1 MFREIRLMTSIEGKV
16 AVVTG
21 AGRGIGRAIA
31 VELGSMGAK
40 VALAARNAAELEKT
54 AAAVSGGASVIPTDV
69 RNRDDVHKLLDHVT
83 SNLGPVDILVNA
95 AGIGVFGLVTE
106 FSDEDYDAILDTNLR
121 GIFMACRYVL
131 PSMIAQGGGDIVNIA
146 SIAGKVG
153 SATRAVYCAS
163 KFGVIGFSQSL
174 AEEVRQQGI
183 RVSVICPGSTDTSFS
198 SDPHREG
205 KARGKMLTPADVAH
219 AVRMVVTQ
227 ERNSFI
233 SEIIL
238 RPTRKP

>member
-1 MFREIRLMTSIEGKV
+1 MTSIEGKV

-31 VELGSMGAK
+31 LELARMGVK
-40 VALAARNAAELEKT
+40 VALAARNASELEQT
-54 AAAVSGGASVIPTDV
+54 TRASGGAASVIPTDM
-69 RNRDDVHKLLDHVT
+69 RKKEEVHRLLDQAAST
-83 SNLGPVDILVNA
+83 LGPVDILVNA
-95 AGIGVFGLVTE
+95 AGIGVFGKVTE
-106 FSDEDYDAILDTNLR
+106 FSDADYDVILDTNLR

-131 PSMIAQGGGDIVNIA
+131 PSMIARGKGDIVNIA

-163 KFGVIGFSQSL
+163 KFGVVGFTQSL
-174 AEEVRQQGI
+174 AEEVRQHGI
-183 RVSVICPGSTDTSFS
+183 RVSVVCPGSTDTTFS

-205 KARGKMLTPADVAH
+205 KARGKMLSPFDVAH
-219 AVRMVVTQ
+219 AVRMLVTQ
-227 ERNSFI
+227 EPNSFI

-238 RPTRKP
+238 RPTQKP

>member
-1 MFREIRLMTSIEGKV
+1 MTSIEGRV

-31 VELGSMGAK
+31 LELVHMGAK
-40 VALAARNAAELEKT
+40 VALAARSASELEQT
-54 AAAVSGGASVIPTDV
+54 ARATGGTPSVVPTDV
-69 RNRDDVHKLLDHVT
+69 RKKDDVHKLLDQVAST
-83 SNLGPVDILVNA
+83 LGPIDILVNA
-95 AGIGVFGLVTE
+95 AGIGLFGNVTQ

-121 GIFMACRYVL
+121 SIFMTCRYVL
-131 PSMIAQGGGDIVNIA
+131 PSMMARGKGDIVNIA

-163 KFGVIGFSQSL
+163 KFGVVGFSQSL
-174 AEEVRQQGI
+174 AEEVRQHGI
-183 RVSVICPGSTDTSFS
+183 RVSVICPGSTDTTFS

-205 KARGKMLTPADVAH
+205 KSRGKMLAPSDVAH
-219 AVRMVVTQ
+219 AVRMLVTQ
-227 ERNSFI
+227 EPNSFI

-238 RPTRKP
+238 RPTQKP